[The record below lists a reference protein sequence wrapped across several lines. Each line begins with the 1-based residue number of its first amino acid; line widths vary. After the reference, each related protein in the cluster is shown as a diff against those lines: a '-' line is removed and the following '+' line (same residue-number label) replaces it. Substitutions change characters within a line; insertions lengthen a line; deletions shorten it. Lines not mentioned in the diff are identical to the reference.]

1 MKQKELTKTFT
12 LFVSIVYIQLKHTGD
27 VSLLLKQSTNLLL
40 FFILARAG
48 TVIIM
53 QVLP

>member
-1 MKQKELTKTFT
+1 MQRVELSGNDNHVRRSATI
-12 LFVSIVYIQLKHTGD
+12 SSQYIIANEFG
-27 VSLLLKQSTNLLL
+27 STNLLL